1 MAVTKQTVYIK
12 GKKNVEVTKREVH
25 LGDILEMECSDKTVL
40 PKLRALKILTIPESG
55 QHRYVVSVLRI
66 IECIH
71 EKYPM
76 LDIQNMGEM
85 DLIVTCEEQKKQNPI
100 WKATKVFSVVAI
112 TFTGSAFSIMS
123 FHNDV
128 STTQM
133 FAQVYEWLTG
143 TTSSGF
149 TMLEISY
156 SIGLV
161 IGILVFFN
169 HFGKKR
175 FTVDPTPIEVE
186 MRLYENDIQTTLI
199 DEYERK
205 GKELDVDQSHHGS
218 GHRS

>member
-1 MAVTKQTVYIK
+1 MAVTKQTVYMK
-12 GKKNVEVTKREVH
+12 GNKNTEVTKREVL
-25 LGDILEMECSDKTVL
+25 LGDILMMECSDPTIV
-40 PKLRALKILTIPESG
+40 PKLRALKILNIPDQG
-55 QHRYVVSVLRI
+55 QHRYVVSVLHI
-66 IECIH
+66 IACIH

-85 DLIVTCEEQKKQNPI
+85 DLIVTYEEQKEHNALFQAI
-100 WKATKVFSVVAI
+100 KVAGVVLI

-128 STTQM
+128 STTKM
-133 FAQVYEWLTG
+133 FSQVYEWLTG
-143 TTSSGF
+143 NASSGF
-149 TMLEISY
+149 TILEVSY

-205 GKELDVDQSHHGS
+205 GKEMDVDQTGNRSN
-218 GHRS
+218 HRT